1 MNASLSDVDT
11 ESPLIGVVG
20 NPNTGKTTLFNALTG
35 LHQRV
40 GNYAGVTV
48 ERKQGRLRISD
59 HSHLDLLDLPGSYS
73 LTGRSPDERVVDEVL
88 KNQLDDE
95 RPLSAVLVV
104 VDTVHLK
111 RNFNLVSEVLQ
122 IGLPCVVA
130 LNMVDIGRSRGILV
144 DCLQLT
150 ERTGV
155 DVVPVCATRREGLD
169 ALIACLQAPRKPKAL
184 PTGDLRAWIDSVLDG
199 AVTKPEG
206 LIDSRSDRVD
216 RVLTHPVY
224 GSVVFFAVMVVVFQA
239 IFSWS
244 GPLMDVIDGIVGS
257 FGSWVGD
264 YVPHGLL
271 RSLVVDGA
279 VAGVGSVVIFLPQ
292 IAFLF
297 LAISI
302 LEDCGYMPRAALM
315 MDRLMRWCGLS
326 GRSFIPMLCS
336 FACAVPGIMAAR
348 TIEDRRDRLATIL
361 VAPLMSCSARL
372 PVYTLF
378 IAAFIPNVAIVGWI
392 GVQGLTMMGLYLL
405 GVAVAVPV
413 ARILKRS
420 ALEGTTVPFLME
432 LPSYKVPNARTIWLR
447 VYHACYAFLRRAGT
461 VIFVA
466 SLIIWALA
474 TFPRT
479 EGADDATALRN
490 SILGR
495 AGRLIEPVVV
505 PLGWDWRLA
514 VAALSAFPAREI
526 VVASLATIYS
536 VGEDEDVESLK
547 GALMQAKRDDG
558 SPAFTIPVALSVM
571 VFFALCAQCSSTLAV
586 IRRESGSWGWA
597 AFSFTYMTILAYVG
611 AFLVFQLGTAV
622 GLGQI

>member
-1 MNASLSDVDT
+1 MNPSLKEADT

-35 LHQRV
+35 MHQRV

-48 ERKQGRLRISD
+48 ERKQGSLRVAD
-59 HSHLDLLDLPGSYS
+59 RFHLDLLDLPGSYT
-73 LTGRSPDERVVDEVL
+73 LTGRSPDERVVGEVL
-88 KNQLDDE
+88 QNRLEDE
-95 RPLSAVLVV
+95 RPLSAVLIV
-104 VDTVHLK
+104 VDAVHLK
-111 RNFNLVSEVLQ
+111 RNFNLVAEVVQ
-122 IGLPCVVA
+122 TGLPCVLA
-130 LNMVDIGRSRGILV
+130 INMVDIGRQKGIAV
-144 DCLQLT
+144 DCARIAARL
-150 ERTGV
+150 GI
-155 DVVPVCATRREGLD
+155 DVVEVCATRREGIED
-169 ALIACLQAPRKPKAL
+169 LIACLRSPRKPMSS
-184 PTGDLRAWIDSVLDG
+184 PESDSETWIDTILDG
-199 AVTKPEG
+199 AVTRPEG
-206 LIDSRSDRVD
+206 LFDSRSDRVD
-216 RVLTHPVY
+216 RVVTHPVY
-224 GSVVFFAVMVVVFQA
+224 GSVVFFAVMLIVFQA

-244 GPLMDVIDGIVGS
+244 APVMDVIDRTVATLGHWIGA
-257 FGSWVGD
+257 
-264 YVPHGLL
+264 YVPRGLV

-297 LAISI
+297 FAISV
-302 LEDCGYMPRAALM
+302 LEDCGYMPRAALL

-326 GRSFIPMLCS
+326 GRSVIPMLCS

-378 IAAFIPNVAIVGWI
+378 IAAFIPNIAIGGWI
-392 GVQGLTMMGLYLL
+392 GLQGLTMMGLYLL
-405 GVAVAVPV
+405 GIVVAIPV

-420 ALEGTTVPFLME
+420 TLRGTSGPFLME

-447 VYHACYAFLRRAGT
+447 VYHACHAFLRRAGT

-474 TFPRT
+474 TFPRG
-479 EGADDATALRN
+479 GADETAVLRN
-490 SILGR
+490 SFLGR
-495 AGRLIEPVVV
+495 AGRLIEPAVE

-514 VAALSAFPAREI
+514 VASLSAFPAREI

-536 VGEDEDVESLK
+536 VEDRGEDVESLK
-547 GALMQAKRDDG
+547 SALIDARREDG

-597 AFSFTYMTILAYVG
+597 GFSFMYMTILAYVG
-611 AFLVFQLGTAV
+611 AFAVFQVTSMV
-622 GLGQI
+622 GLGG

>member
-1 MNASLSDVDT
+1 MNSPRFEAGTD
-11 ESPLIGVVG
+11 SPLIGVVG

-35 LHQRV
+35 LHQHV

-48 ERKQGRLRISD
+48 ERKEGRLRLSD
-59 HSHLDLLDLPGSYS
+59 RSHLDLLDLPGSYT
-73 LTGRSPDERVVDEVL
+73 LNGRSPDERIVGEAL
-88 KNQLDDE
+88 RNQLDDE

-104 VDTVHLK
+104 VDAVHLK
-111 RNFNLVSEVLQ
+111 RNFNLVSEVLGT
-122 IGLPCVVA
+122 GLPCVVA
-130 LNMVDIGRSRGILV
+130 VNMVDIGKSRGIAV
-144 DCLQLT
+144 DCEQLGD
-150 ERTGV
+150 RLGI

-169 ALIACLQAPRKPKAL
+169 ELTASLQSPRKPT
-184 PTGDLRAWIDSVLDG
+184 PPPGGNIPAWIETVLDG
-199 AVTKPEG
+199 VFTKPDC

-224 GSVVFFAVMVVVFQA
+224 GSAVFFAVMVVVFQA

-244 GPLMDVIDGIVGS
+244 GPLMDAIDGIVSS
-257 FGSWVGD
+257 FGSWVGG
-264 YVPHGLL
+264 YVPDGLL

-279 VAGVGSVVIFLPQ
+279 VAGVGSVVIFVPQ
-292 IAFLF
+292 IALLF
-297 LAISI
+297 FAISI

-378 IAAFIPNVAIVGWI
+378 IAAFIPNVAVVGWI

-405 GVAVAVPV
+405 GIFVAVPV
-413 ARILKRS
+413 ARILRRS

-432 LPSYKVPNARTIWLR
+432 LPSYKIPNARTIWLR

-466 SLIIWALA
+466 SLIIWVLA

-479 EGADDATALRN
+479 EGADDSTALRN
-490 SILGR
+490 SVLGR
-495 AGRLIEPVVV
+495 AGRFIEPVVV

-526 VVASLATIYS
+526 VIASLATIYS
-536 VGEDEDVESLK
+536 VEEGEDVESLK
-547 GALMQAKRDDG
+547 GALILAKREDG

-597 AFSFTYMTILAYVG
+597 AFSFAYMTILAYVG

-622 GLGQI
+622 GLGEI